1 MKIDVHRF
9 ARFLVRLF
17 SKAAE
22 KPDQIRGDIEGIIN
36 LLNIIEV
43 DPQTPASLKPLI
55 QQGRKRLRWILD
67 ALNIA
72 AVLGEL

>member
-1 MKIDVHRF
+1 MKIDVQRF

-17 SKAAE
+17 SKGGE
-22 KPDQIRGDIEGIIN
+22 KTEVIRRDIEQVIN
-36 LLNIIEV
+36 VLNIV
-43 DPQTPASLKPLI
+43 QADPHTPANLKPLI

-72 AVLGEL
+72 SILGEL

>member
-17 SKAAE
+17 SKAGE
-22 KPDQIRGDIEGIIN
+22 KPDQIRADIEGIIN
-36 LLNIIEV
+36 VLNIIEL
-43 DPQTPASLKPLI
+43 DPHTPATLKPLI

-72 AVLGEL
+72 SILGEL